1 MRGFEI
7 VTVLVAVGTAVGC
20 GAGAETETTGAA
32 SGDAATADYI
42 ADLNDLCVGTAIELR
57 DIQIDPAIDPVG
69 SDQNVAVNEARAK
82 ALPLFEALVPPEDL
96 AEQHE
101 RYVALRTELIVISDR
116 VIKALDDDDDKALQA
131 AVRDRDE
138 RSAEL
143 FELGAE
149 MGVEECGTDAT
160 AEEIAGMKK
169 TIEVVETTGDPSQ
182 CTELFTK
189 AYLELAF
196 EASVENCESFQD
208 DYEVAR
214 SFEARDF
221 TTVGPLGVVG
231 VTPNGGESDGVP
243 ATYLLR
249 LEDGVWKVDSIETAQ

>member
-1 MRGFEI
+1 MRGFG
-7 VTVLVAVGTAVGC
+7 VVMVLAAATAVGC
-20 GAGAETETTGAA
+20 GAGAETETTGSAPGEAA
-32 SGDAATADYI
+32 AADYL
-42 ADLNDLCVGTAIELR
+42 ADLNDLCVSTAVELR
-57 DIQIDPAIDPVG
+57 DIQIDPAIDPVS
-69 SDQNVAVNEARAK
+69 SDQNVAVNEARTK
-82 ALPLFEALVPPEDL
+82 ALPLFEALVPPEEL

-143 FELGAE
+143 FELGTEIGA
-149 MGVEECGTDAT
+149 EECGTAST
-160 AEEIAGMKK
+160 AEEIAGMEK
-169 TIEVVETTGDPSQ
+169 TIEVVETTGDPAQ

-208 DYEVAR
+208 DYEAAR
-214 SFEARDF
+214 SFEATDF
-221 TTVGPLGVVG
+221 TTVGPLGVAV
-231 VTPNGGESDGVP
+231 VTPNGGQSNVP
-243 ATYLLR
+243 ATYLMR
-249 LEDGVWKVDSIETAQ
+249 LEEGVWKVDSIETAQ